1 MILFLFWFVSF
12 HYHSFRSQKRLTS
25 EFLWLFWIFFILF
38 RFFNLLG
45 AILFFWGF
53 FLYVGE
59 EVFFII
65 HKQIF
70 DDFSIFLYIF
80 FLYIGIFFLEA
91 LLENNPRKKSCFC
104 SSFLFIFSTWL
115 YRFVFFVFGLIFL
128 WFFLTCFQIEFVFL
142 FLFVLQNTLISI
154 LFFLKLR
161 DVWKA
166 LLTFIFS
173 LGCYWPR
180 ASQAILRVAFWTQVY
195 SGLWAWRTATASS
208 T

>member
-1 MILFLFWFVSF
+1 MCRGRKFFLSYISRF
-12 HYHSFRSQKRLTS
+12 LT
-25 EFLWLFWIFFILF
+25 IF
-38 RFFNLLG
+38 RFFCT
-45 AILFFWGF
+45 F
-53 FLYVGE
+53 
-59 EVFFII
+59 
-65 HKQIF
+65 
-70 DDFSIFLYIF
+70 F

-115 YRFVFFVFGLIFL
+115 FRFVFFVFGLIFL

>member
-1 MILFLFWFVSF
+1 MQAYFALIDDFRHRDAEIFIMRFFLNIFCSKCSFFSYVGHRFFICKMWNKMFWRDKKKFHNPVILFLFWFVSF

-45 AILFFWGF
+45 AILFFGGF

-80 FLYIGIFFLEA
+80 FYIGIFFLEA
-91 LLENNPRKKSCFC
+91 LLENNPWKKSCFC
-104 SSFLFIFSTWL
+104 SSFLSNFRPGWSW
-115 YRFVFFVFGLIFL
+115 VFFVFVLIFFDFSWL
-128 WFFLTCFQIEFVFL
+128 VF
-142 FLFVLQNTLISI
+142 
-154 LFFLKLR
+154 K
-161 DVWKA
+161 
-166 LLTFIFS
+166 
-173 LGCYWPR
+173 
-180 ASQAILRVAFWTQVY
+180 
-195 SGLWAWRTATASS
+195 
-208 T
+208 